1 MFLLNDFTSKE
12 YDVEQM
18 VLGFWKEPDYPRCP
32 SVWWKWGDTRLFC
45 PPKRTNNCSTSLTV
59 SIKGRVHVFCVKA
72 GESPPQCPTAA
83 KEPHLFSRSLSSS
96 LSTALS
102 QRSSRSGK
110 PTRIKPSDTH
120 CLKDERVAN
129 RFILGMREMEMDG
142 GSERRGRRV
151 GESDRLCARFKRSEP
166 TSLDILMYT
175 CSVSWCSHTH
185 TLTRKPSLITDY
197 AQQTA
202 ASGCVSVC
210 LRKWM

>member
-1 MFLLNDFTSKE
+1 MI
-12 YDVEQM
+12 
-18 VLGFWKEPDYPRCP
+18 LGFFKEPDCP
-32 SVWWKWGDTRLFC
+32 PYLTQWWKCGDTGTFC
-45 PPKRTNNCSTSLTV
+45 PRKQINNHSASLTV
-59 SIKGRVHVFCVKA
+59 SIKGQVHVFCVKE
-72 GESPPQCPTAA
+72 GESPTRCPTAA
-83 KEPHLFSRSLSSS
+83 KEPHLLAHSVFSRSLSSS
-96 LSTALS
+96 FSTALS

-120 CLKDERVAN
+120 CAKDERLAN

-151 GESDRLCARFKRSEP
+151 GESHRLCARFKRYEP
-166 TSLDILMYT
+166 PSLISSCIHAL
-175 CSVSWCSHTH
+175 SLGTH

-210 LRKWM
+210 LRKWI

>member
-1 MFLLNDFTSKE
+1 M
-12 YDVEQM
+12 
-18 VLGFWKEPDYPRCP
+18 
-32 SVWWKWGDTRLFC
+32 
-45 PPKRTNNCSTSLTV
+45 
-59 SIKGRVHVFCVKA
+59 FCVKA

-83 KEPHLFSRSLSSS
+83 KEPHLFTHSVFSRSLSSS

-120 CLKDERVAN
+120 CAKDERVVN

-151 GESDRLCARFKRSEP
+151 GESDRLCARFKRCEP

-175 CSVSWCSHTH
+175 CSVFQCSHTH
-185 TLTRKPSLITDY
+185 TLTCIHQKAVFDH
-197 AQQTA
+197 
-202 ASGCVSVC
+202 
-210 LRKWM
+210 